1 MIIECLTCGKKS
13 DKTKG
18 FYEVSGRVGWRYIC
32 KECAKEVGINNFMQA
47 GFHGNISLLKKYVI
61 IHPEAQSRLEILEDE
76 LRQENK
82 ELIEGMKNIAKNI
95 KSKIEQKI
103 DCSNFTTDKLIDV
116 VKNKI
121 ASIDK
126 LSDEELIKRME
137 SFIVENPGIILL
149 AGEKCF
155 YQGSC
160 YSVRLKN
167 VVTGTSGNSIHIG
180 GKGAFG
186 IYMGTGI
193 SQRNID
199 RNTVAEK
206 YPGNFYITNKRMIC
220 TAPKLAFEIKLTN
233 ITSLTTYSDGLNI
246 TVKDKSYIVET
257 KDIES
262 IKEIIA
268 VNNEGMKRGLCT
280 NLKDEKCDS
289 IKINEDK
296 LKNDEDKSIH
306 LIREYKKLLDEGIIT
321 NEEFEAKKKK
331 LLEI

>member
-1 MIIECLTCGKKS
+1 MIIECLACGKTS
-13 DKTKG
+13 DRTKG

-47 GFHGNISLLKKYVI
+47 GFHGNISLLKKYAK

-76 LRQENK
+76 LCQENQ
-82 ELIEGMKNIAKNI
+82 ELIEGVKNIAINI
-95 KSKIEQKI
+95 KSKVEKKM
-103 DCSNFTTDKLIDV
+103 DCSNFTTERLIDA

-126 LSDEELIKRME
+126 LSDEELIKRMD

-149 AGEKCF
+149 ADEKCF

-167 VVTGTSGNSIHIG
+167 VVTGTSRNSIHIG

-186 IYMGTGI
+186 MYMGSGI
-193 SQRNID
+193 SQSSND

-206 YPGNFYITNKRMIC
+206 YPGSFYITNKRMIC

-233 ITSLTTYSDGLNI
+233 ITSLTTYSDGINI
-246 TVKDKSYIVET
+246 TVKDKSYIIEI
-257 KDIES
+257 KDIET
-262 IKEIIA
+262 IKEILK
-268 VNNEGMKRGLCT
+268 VNNEGMKRGLFDSV
-280 NLKDEKCDS
+280 KDEERDG
-289 IKINEDK
+289 IKINKDNR
-296 LKNDEDKSIH
+296 KNYEEKSIH